1 MSIDS
6 SILRGCRQAV
16 TVCLGVQRDDT
27 VVVIFDASTRRYVQ
41 VIGALLDGIGCDH
54 TAFDMGD
61 FGERPLTGFPEA
73 VARAMRAASV
83 SIYIAGSHPGEIADF
98 RRPMLRLV
106 QTNRI
111 RHAHMIGVTDEIMAQ
126 GMAADYY
133 AIREFAAR
141 LFPVL
146 AAARRI
152 AVEAPAGTSIVAE
165 FSPDIRWVNMD
176 GFITRDSWNNLPEG
190 EIFTCV
196 QSISGR
202 YVVDGVLGDY
212 FSKRYGLLDETPV
225 TFDIVDGRIAAIDCA
240 NRELRDALVAY
251 TRLDENASRI
261 GEFALGT
268 NLGLQRLIGNLLQDE
283 KMPGVHIAIG
293 HGYPARTGSTWD
305 SAAHL
310 DMVIREPTVVVD
322 GRTIMT
328 DGRYRL

>member
-1 MSIDS
+1 MSIES

-27 VVVIFDASTRRYVQ
+27 VVLIFDSSTRRYVR
-41 VIGALLDGIGCDH
+41 VIEALLGGIGCDH
-54 TAFDMGD
+54 AAFDMGD
-61 FGERPLTGFPEA
+61 FGERPLTRFPGA
-73 VARAMRAASV
+73 IAQAMQAASV

-106 QTNRI
+106 QANRI
-111 RHAHMIGVTDEIMAQ
+111 RHAHMIGVTDEIMSQ
-126 GMAADYY
+126 GMAADYF

-141 LFPVL
+141 LYPIL

-152 AVEAPAGTSIVAE
+152 EVEAPAGTSIVAE

-196 QSISGR
+196 QNISGR

-212 FSKRYGLLDETPV
+212 FSKRYGLLDRTPV
-225 TFDIVDGRIAAIDCA
+225 TFDIVDGRVAAVDCA
-240 NRELRDALVAY
+240 NRELRDALLAY
-251 TRLDENASRI
+251 MRLDGNASRI

-268 NLGLQRLIGNLLQDE
+268 NLGLRRMIGNLLQDE

-293 HGYPARTGSTWD
+293 HGYPTRTGSTWE

-310 DMVIREPTVVVD
+310 DMVIRAPTVVVD
-322 GRTIMT
+322 GRTIMAA
-328 DGRYRL
+328 GRYRL